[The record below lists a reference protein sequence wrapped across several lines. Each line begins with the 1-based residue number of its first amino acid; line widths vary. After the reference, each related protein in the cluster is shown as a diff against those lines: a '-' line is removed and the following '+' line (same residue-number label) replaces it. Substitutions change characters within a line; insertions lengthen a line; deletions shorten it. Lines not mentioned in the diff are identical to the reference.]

1 MPEMQGKL
9 VRSMLEG
16 LLSLTKMGAQGL
28 RPKKTARTASQ
39 GSRSPARNPESA
51 KRVGK
56 DCVPSQPKNCISRAT
71 RCESSRCLRAMA
83 LTTWRRTCQEQKGLC
98 CSQCRSWQT
107 WSQYEAALQA
117 STPGYLKAIWPDFV
131 VAARSGLRILVCG
144 GDLWRSRCCKTSPV
158 DLQGFWIQVW
168 PKIGRKL
175 ARKFPAG
182 FAVRYP
188 THLLFE

>member
-56 DCVPSQPKNCISRAT
+56 DCVPGQPKNCISRAT

-117 STPGYLKAIWPDFV
+117 HLGTGKQSGQILLLPRE
-131 VAARSGLRILVCG
+131 VAFG
-144 GDLWRSRCCKTSPV
+144 
-158 DLQGFWIQVW
+158 
-168 PKIGRKL
+168 PKIKPGR
-175 ARKFPAG
+175 G
-182 FAVRYP
+182 S
-188 THLLFE
+188 EGW